1 MNETR
6 RISGDVPTPA
16 SVAEGADGVEGADG
30 ADLTEALIDKSA
42 WSDADVA
49 ASGLPM
55 EDADFVSVG
64 GGLGSF
70 AMADTMRIVGLHT
83 GQIRVLGDNSSPT
96 STYEYLAANSQ
107 IPEYERLRSDAGS
120 VMDNIW
126 GFPSYAIREA
136 WADKSLRAA
145 WQVATEPVLAEY
157 YTPRAGQVYESVR
170 RETARIGWDA
180 MLRLGFVRMIRK
192 REGGGY
198 FVVHTPQKPTG
209 GAKRHIYRTN
219 FAHIAVGYPGVAFL
233 PDLQEYRERTG
244 DYSRV
249 VNAYEPHDHVY
260 AETRARPC
268 TIVVR
273 GSGIVA
279 SRVLQRLLDD
289 QEAGAQTRVVHLF
302 RNYVSEPQGDK
313 ATFTRPGRNGFS
325 YQAFNF
331 PKAAWGGQL
340 RYTMEA
346 LEGDARAEFL
356 DKLGGTNTAPRK
368 SWSDQLER
376 AKKAGA
382 YDQAVG
388 KVVSVD
394 AMDDGTGIRT
404 KVATSAGDEHLIDAQ
419 FIIDATGLLA
429 RIEEHRLMADLLTHS
444 GVSKN
449 PKGRLDVE
457 RDFEIRGAA
466 SGPGRLYAS
475 GSMTLGGYY
484 AGVDSFL
491 GLQYAAQRIAD
502 NLAERGLGKKLGTGR
517 SVQQWV
523 RWARNKTP

>member
-1 MNETR
+1 MSETR
-6 RISGDVPTPA
+6 RIAGAPIGAAQEAGPA
-16 SVAEGADGVEGADG
+16 NQGTEG
-30 ADLTEALIDKSA
+30 ADLTQALIDRDT
-42 WSDADVA
+42 WTDAEVA
-49 ASGLPM
+49 ASGIPM
-55 EDADFVSVG
+55 EDVDLVSVG

-70 AMADTMRIVGLHT
+70 ALADTLRIAGLGT

-96 STYEYLAANSQ
+96 ATYEYLAANSQ
-107 IPEYERLRSDAGS
+107 IPEHERLRSDAGS

-126 GFPSYAIREA
+126 GFPSYALREA
-136 WADKSLRAA
+136 WTDKSLKAV
-145 WQVATEPVLAEY
+145 WQVVTEPILAEY
-157 YTPRAGQVYESVR
+157 YTPRAGQVYASVR
-170 RETARIGWDA
+170 REAARIGWED

-198 FVVHTPQKPTG
+198 FVVHTPQGGSG

-260 AETRARPC
+260 AETRTRPC

-289 QEAGAQTRVVHLF
+289 YESGAQIRVIHLF
-302 RNYVSEPQGDK
+302 RNYVDGPQGDDPK
-313 ATFTRPGRNGFS
+313 FKRPGRNGFA

-331 PKAAWGGQL
+331 PKSAWGGQL
-340 RYTMEA
+340 RYALEE
-346 LEGDARAEFL
+346 LEGDARSELL
-356 DKLGGTNTAPRK
+356 DKMGGTNTAPRK

-376 AKKAGA
+376 ARKAGA

-388 KVVSVD
+388 KVVSVE
-394 AMDDGTGIRT
+394 AMDDGSAIRT
-404 KVATSAGDEHLIDAQ
+404 RVATSAGDEHVIDAQ

-429 RIEEHRLMADLLTHS
+429 RIEEHRLMADLLDHS
-444 GVSKN
+444 GVGKN

-457 RDFEIRGAA
+457 RHFEVRGAA

-502 NLAERGLGKKLGTGR
+502 NLAEQGLGKKLGTGR